1 MKQLFFFILT
11 FSLVVL
17 SGCKTAQ
24 PTIVERHTTEHHW
37 HTDTVKERD
46 SVYRENRTVIR
57 ELDSA
62 AMAKYG
68 IQLRNAERAWLVQSH
83 ELEARLRELE
93 HMIARGDTVRDSI
106 PVPYP
111 VEKEV
116 PAKLTWWQQT
126 RMGIGTWALIL
137 TALFVLYKIIR
148 SKMRI

>member
-11 FSLVVL
+11 FFLVVL

-24 PTIVERHTTEHHW
+24 PTIVERHTTDTVRLVSNTRDSIYVHDSIW
-37 HTDTVKERD
+37 VTATGDTVKIERW
-46 SVYRENRTVIR
+46 RT
-57 ELDSA
+57 
-62 AMAKYG
+62 KY
-68 IQLRNAERAWLVQSH
+68 IERMSHDTIYQSKT
-83 ELEARLRELE
+83 
-93 HMIARGDTVRDSI
+93 DTI